1 MTNFN
6 KRICFNI
13 NSPLCPTYGTQFKNF
28 PLFFCLSLPPL
39 LLQRTCVQGL
49 SRKWCSSLPEST
61 PGKHHLPSC
70 AKVSVCMATAGLLR
84 PDLLLMHVLGWR
96 KFGSDGRVSS
106 CDRFFPH
113 SEDISSISGLSPAA
127 CLLGGSGIFDLRVL

>member
-1 MTNFN
+1 MA
-6 KRICFNI
+6 
-13 NSPLCPTYGTQFKNF
+13 LCVLPMGPSLRTF
-28 PLFFCLSLPPL
+28 LSFSACPLPPL

-49 SRKWCSSLPEST
+49 NRKWCSSLPEST
-61 PGKHHLPSC
+61 PGKHRLPSC

-96 KFGSDGRVSS
+96 KFGSDGRVSL

-113 SEDISSISGLSPAA
+113 SEVISRISGLSPAA
-127 CLLGGSGIFDLRVL
+127 CLLGEVEYMTSESCECLLNWVRTAL